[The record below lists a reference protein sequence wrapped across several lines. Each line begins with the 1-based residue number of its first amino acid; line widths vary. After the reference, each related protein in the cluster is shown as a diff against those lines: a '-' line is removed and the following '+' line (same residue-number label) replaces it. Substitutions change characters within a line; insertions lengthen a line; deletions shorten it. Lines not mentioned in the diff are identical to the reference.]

1 MEGRCRY
8 LCRKGYALYF
18 KAAVPVRTFSVASIL
33 HAVTSRTQSAALRV
47 LVVLVPLVSLL
58 MLGRLVTD
66 WMEIARVTGE
76 APGPSAPR
84 GFDWVQW
91 QDRDGEI
98 VAAYVYPG
106 GTAFAAGLREDAVL
120 YQLEFQQFFSA
131 EDVKRAVEGVAPGD
145 VLVYDVVQNGQL
157 QSFEIGITRYPTFLY
172 PLSGPLWQASLW
184 GFAVVAFLHLLG
196 LIIVAPL
203 VWRSP
208 RARRSFALFA
218 AAALWVFGNLIRLLS
233 LTLLGPPMGGAY
245 ATFFQAVTLL
255 ALGGWILFP
264 ALLLRSVLTDVAR
277 LRPLPSPFLATIYLP
292 AFVLGGAVCF
302 AVFAGALGPLTLDA
316 LIAPILFYVCCYVA
330 AATGLPLAIRGPAE
344 TPEGDAVPASTAW
357 SRVGSA
363 AVFVLAG
370 LGALSVYGI
379 VPLPGAVSDATV
391 GWLIVLIQL
400 LSLAP
405 VGLASVATL
414 RHGRADSVVTRALA
428 YVAVYGVVFFVVA
441 GGLIVLE
448 RTLPPGTAMWPRSVI
463 AGVYVIFLLF
473 LAERLAQPLRQ
484 RVGGLFVTDRQRA
497 RIRLRDFGE
506 RMRLLLDPQ
515 RLAEET
521 VEAVGEALGVRSA
534 VLFLRLPAGTG
545 SDDPWIRARYR
556 SEPPYFTEAELGR
569 VWDKIQQSG
578 TVWARNVELDESDLP
593 LADERLLNSYGVA
606 LAIPVAGGEAEPAG
620 LLVLGRKARR
630 RAVYNLEDV
639 AMLRSL
645 CGQLALA
652 TERLAL
658 IEREKALVRE
668 SAEAQL
674 VALRAQINPHF
685 LFNALN
691 TIAAL
696 IEEKPREAEGTV
708 ERLASIF
715 RHILRTGGLTFVP
728 LTDEVHLVDDYL
740 AIEQVRFGD
749 KLTVERDWDP
759 ALADLPVPAFA
770 LQTLVENAVKHGIE
784 RKRGG
789 GTLTLSSHRHD
800 DPGSGPGQALAEIR
814 VTDTGLGIPA
824 LFAGG
829 DGSTSLTTGAV
840 PKGSE
845 PPEFF
850 GIGLRNVAARLERLY
865 GRSDLLRLTSAPESG
880 TTARLLIPLET
891 VLRDA

>member
-1 MEGRCRY
+1 MPSR
-8 LCRKGYALYF
+8 
-18 KAAVPVRTFSVASIL
+18 ASSI
-33 HAVTSRTQSAALRV
+33 ALRAF
-47 LVVLVPLVSLL
+47 VVLVPLVSLL
-58 MLGRLVTD
+58 MLGRLVAD

-76 APGPSAPR
+76 APSASAPR

-98 VAAYVYPG
+98 VAVYVYPG
-106 GTAFAAGLREDAVL
+106 GTAYAAGLREDAVL
-120 YQLEFQQFFSA
+120 YQWEFQQFFSA
-131 EDVKRAVEGVAPGD
+131 EDVKRAVEGVVPGD
-145 VLVYDVVQNGQL
+145 VLVYDVAQYGQL

-172 PLSGPLWQASLW
+172 PLSGMLWQLSLW

-218 AAALWVFGNLIRLLS
+218 AASLWVFGNLVRLLS
-233 LTLLGPPMGGAY
+233 LTLLGPPMDGAY
-245 ATFFQAVTLL
+245 ATFFQALTLV

-264 ALLLRSVLTDVAR
+264 ALLLRTVLADLGR
-277 LRPLPSPFLATIYLP
+277 LRPFPFVAAIFLP
-292 AFVLGGAVCF
+292 ALVLGGAVGV
-302 AVFAGALGPLTLDA
+302 AVFAGSIGPLTLDA

-330 AATGLPLAIRGPAE
+330 AATGLTLAVRVPAV

-357 SRVGSA
+357 SRAGSA
-363 AVFVLAG
+363 AVFAIAA

-379 VPLPGAVSDATV
+379 VPVPGAVSDATV
-391 GWLIVLIQL
+391 GGLIVLIQL

-414 RHGRADSVVTRALA
+414 RHGRADTVVTRALA
-428 YVAVYGVVFFVVA
+428 YVAVYGLVFFVVA
-441 GGLIVLE
+441 GGLIVLG
-448 RTLPPGTAMWPRSVI
+448 RALPPETTRWPRSII
-463 AGVYVIFLLF
+463 AGLYVVFLLF
-473 LAERLAQPLRQ
+473 VAERLAGPLRQ
-484 RVGGLFVTDRQRA
+484 RVGNLFVTDRQRA
-497 RIRLRDFGE
+497 RARLRDFSE
-506 RMRLLLDPQ
+506 RMRLILDPQ

-521 VEAVGEALGVRSA
+521 VETAGDALGARSA
-534 VLFLRLPAGTG
+534 VLFLRLPDAVPTQSG
-545 SDDPWIRARYR
+545 DPWTQARYR
-556 SEPPYFTEAELGR
+556 AEPPLFTEAELRR
-569 VWDKIQQSG
+569 VWNAIQHQG
-578 TVWARNVELDESDLP
+578 TVWARNAELDESDLGP
-593 LADERLLNSYGVA
+593 EDDRLLTSYGVA
-606 LAIPVAGGEAEPAG
+606 LAVPVAGGETEPAG
-620 LLVLGRKARR
+620 LLVLGRKERR

-652 TERLAL
+652 AERLAL
-658 IEREKALVRE
+658 IEREKALAKE

-696 IEEKPREAEGTV
+696 IEEMPREAEGTV

-715 RHILRTGGLTFVP
+715 RHVLRTGGHPFVP
-728 LTDEVHLVDDYL
+728 LADEVRLVDDYL

-749 KLTVERDWDP
+749 KLTVERAWDP
-759 ALADLPVPAFA
+759 ALTDLPVPAFA

-789 GTLTLSSHRHD
+789 GTLALSSRLLTYPASD
-800 DPGSGPGQALAEIR
+800 QALAEIR
-814 VTDTGLGIPA
+814 VVDTGLGIPA

-829 DGSTSLTTGAV
+829 DGVAV
-840 PKGSE
+840 PADTAVPLD
-845 PPEFF
+845 PPDFY

-865 GRSDLLRLTSAPESG
+865 GRSDLLQLASTPESG
-880 TTARLLIPLET
+880 TTARLLIPMEG
-891 VLRDA
+891 VSRASS